1 MQSDQVFKGLELGM
15 VYMRHMLKEYEM
27 LYKYTPY
34 RYAQLKSDIQALEDV
49 ISNCRSNTPTFQDL
63 QELVEQWSKDRQ
75 IIPNSTPFAQW
86 KKANEELNELG
97 DALVERNMDSIK
109 DGMGDTLVCLINIC
123 ALADISLVDCL
134 RLAYNEIKDR
144 KGTMNEEGIFV
155 KETT

>member
-1 MQSDQVFKGLELGM
+1 
-15 VYMRHMLKEYEM
+15 M

-34 RYAQLKSDIQALEDV
+34 RYAQLKEDLKRV
-49 ISNCRSNTPTFQDL
+49 EETINHCRANSPTFKDL
-63 QELVEQWSKDRQ
+63 QDKVITWSSDRK

-97 DALVERNMDSIK
+97 DALVERDMAGIK
-109 DGMGDTLVCLINIC
+109 DGVGDTLVCLINIC

-134 RLAYNEIKDR
+134 ALAYDEIKDR

-155 KETT
+155 KEKNNA